1 MNDLTTCQKC
11 IEFHIVY
18 FFILTIQTY
27 LVHKNKSLTLLW
39 CSLLFWFGHRNVCFY
54 DQHAL
59 TSKNLGDNM
68 KSLKLL
74 KQCRFV
80 WLQNDSVENLIG
92 FNMVSY
98 RSCKNLWKSC
108 VEHHTFFRLYVPNPP
123 SKKIFSMGSK
133 FRYRWVGG
141 TDRLIIY
148 LARCY
153 IPRWCCVVCIS
164 WGVDHQV

>member
-39 CSLLFWFGHRNVCFY
+39 CSLLFWFGHRNVWFY

-74 KQCRFV
+74 SNVDLYGYRMTRWRTWSASTWWATGRVRISGSPVWNITRFSASTSRT
-80 WLQNDSVENLIG
+80 LRQ
-92 FNMVSY
+92 
-98 RSCKNLWKSC
+98 RKSS
-108 VEHHTFFRLYVPNPP
+108 PWDP
-123 SKKIFSMGSK
+123 SSATGE
-133 FRYRWVGG
+133 WAAQTG
-141 TDRLIIY
+141 
-148 LARCY
+148 
-153 IPRWCCVVCIS
+153 
-164 WGVDHQV
+164 